1 MVIAVLSFVCN
12 LILPVVPLALAF
24 NITPSSA
31 APTDS
36 VTISNP
42 LDPEP
47 PVPEKTA

>member
-1 MVIAVLSFVCN
+1 MAVAPFVLN
-12 LILPVVPLALAF
+12 FNRPVVPLARALK
-24 NITPSSA
+24 ITPSSA

-42 LDPEP
+42 LAPEP